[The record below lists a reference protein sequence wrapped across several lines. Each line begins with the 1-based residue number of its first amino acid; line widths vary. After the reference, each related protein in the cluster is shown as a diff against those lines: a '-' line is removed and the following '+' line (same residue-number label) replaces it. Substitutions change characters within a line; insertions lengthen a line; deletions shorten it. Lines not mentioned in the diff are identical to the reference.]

1 MLKYSQAY
9 VSGCK
14 SFFSLFFLLS
24 FTEAGLD
31 LKDEIKQGIYYYY
44 QVSKC
49 EVNLWNT
56 FFEIPANISFWE
68 NYQIA

>member
-49 EVNLWNT
+49 EVNL
-56 FFEIPANISFWE
+56 
-68 NYQIA
+68 